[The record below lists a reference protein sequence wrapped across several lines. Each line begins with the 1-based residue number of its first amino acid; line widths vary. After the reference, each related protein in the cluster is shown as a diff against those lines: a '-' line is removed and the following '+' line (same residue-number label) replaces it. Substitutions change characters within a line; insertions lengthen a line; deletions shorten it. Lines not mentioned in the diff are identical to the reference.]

1 MDIINLNKK
10 KKINSSQYKVMLN
23 MDNNMDI

>member
-1 MDIINLNKK
+1 MDIINLYKM
-10 KKINSSQYKVMLN
+10 KKINSNQYKVMLN

>member
-1 MDIINLNKK
+1 MDIINLYKK
-10 KKINSSQYKVMLN
+10 KKINSNQYKIMLN

>member
-1 MDIINLNKK
+1 MDIINLYKK
-10 KKINSSQYKVMLN
+10 KKINSNQYKVMLN

>member
-1 MDIINLNKK
+1 MDIINLYKK